1 MRRRTLVE
9 ATLPLD
15 AHGACAVV
23 ESAANR
29 TLNPANPLFQISYDL
44 CTGQTAPAA
53 SAFTC
58 TVEQAA
64 TPTGDPLPL
73 TGITCSVSVP

>member
-29 TLNPANPLFQISYDL
+29 TLNLVPPIMRGRDL
-44 CTGQTAPAA
+44 PGWVERTMLAA
-53 SAFTC
+53 VGERDA
-58 TVEQAA
+58 VDRIA
-64 TPTGDPLPL
+64 G
-73 TGITCSVSVP
+73 